1 MGKIKFFALFKLILR
16 ELENY
21 FNFVLQNVP
30 GMFGSCLRY
39 NIYRFLL
46 KKCGKPVRFPTGVHI
61 KGYKNI
67 ELGNNISFASES
79 RLYAES
85 LTNESRI
92 KIGNNVAFN
101 TNVMVN
107 ADDMGEI
114 IIEDN
119 VMVGP
124 NTVFRSAN
132 HEFRNPAILIQLQG
146 HVKGTIRVGSDV
158 WIGANCVI
166 LTNVTIGKGAVIGA
180 GAVVTKDV
188 AAFEIVGGVPAKKIG
203 SRMIL

>member
-1 MGKIKFFALFKLILR
+1 MKNSIFLVLFKLIFR
-16 ELENY
+16 ELESY
-21 FNFVLQNVP
+21 FIFVVQNIP
-30 GMFGSCLRY
+30 GMLGSYLRHS
-39 NIYRFLL
+39 IYRLL
-46 KKCGKPVRFPTGVHI
+46 FKKCGKHVRFPIGVHI

-67 ELGNNISFASES
+67 ELGNNISFSSES
-79 RLYAES
+79 RLYAKS

-119 VMVGP
+119 VMIGP

-132 HEFRNPAILIQLQG
+132 HEFRNPAMIIRLQG
-146 HVKGTIRVGSDV
+146 HTKGTIRVGSDV

-166 LTNVTIGKGAVIGA
+166 LTNVSIGKGAVIGA

-188 AAFEIVGGVPAKKIG
+188 ADFEIVAGVPAKKIG
-203 SRMIL
+203 SRL